1 MAPPLHAAVDL
12 GAGSGRVLVGGFAEG
27 ATLEEAHRFTYPP
40 RESAGHLR
48 WDFDRL
54 LDGIHTGLRRA
65 ATIATGE
72 GRPLAIDRGRLVGR
86 RLRAHRPGRTPDRG
100 SDLLSR
106 FADGGHDGPCLRPD
120 GTRSHFSR
128 NGHSVSSVQHHIPA
142 RGTRRGRLAGG
153 RGAAVDDPRSLPN
166 ALCGSSTG
174 ETMNA
179 STTGRLNIRTG
190 DWDDEISNA

>member
-65 ATIATGE
+65 AAIATRE
-72 GRPLAIDRGRLVGR
+72 GRPLSSIGVDSWGVDYGLIDRAGRLIEDPICYR
-86 RLRAHRPGRTPDRG
+86 DSRTAGMVERVCAQSG
-100 SDLLSR
+100 S
-106 FADGGHDGPCLRPD
+106 
-120 GTRSHFSR
+120 
-128 NGHSVSSVQHHIPA
+128 
-142 RGTRRGRLAGG
+142 
-153 RGAAVDDPRSLPN
+153 
-166 ALCGSSTG
+166 
-174 ETMNA
+174 
-179 STTGRLNIRTG
+179 
-190 DWDDEISNA
+190 